1 MKHDPVPGR
10 GLDVDRAAVLLD
22 DPVADR
28 EAQPGPFADRLGG
41 EERVEDPL
49 ADRRVDAAA
58 GVGDLDPDAAA
69 SGSGPVRIVTVPS
82 AQQASMAFISRLTT
96 TW

>member
-1 MKHDPVPGR
+1 MKQDPVPGV
-10 GLDVDRAAVLLD
+10 GLDLDRAAVLLD

-28 EAQPGPFADRLGG
+28 EAQPGPLADRLGG

-58 GVGDLDPDAAA
+58 GVGDLDPDAL
-69 SGSGPVRIVTVPS
+69 GLGLGPVRIVTRLRRR
-82 AQQASMAFISRLTT
+82 SRRR
-96 TW
+96 WRS